1 MTTRVGQG
9 EYRYE
14 VISDWAKLPD
24 GWSFGWIPG
33 VGVDSRDRV
42 IVSSRSEHT
51 LIIFDTEGNVI
62 ESWDETVLVPE
73 NAHGIYID
81 GEDNVYLTE
90 WLGHCVYKFSPGG
103 ELQWT
108 LGTPGVPR
116 PPGVPFNRP
125 TDLAIAPD
133 GCLFVSDGYVNHK
146 VHKFSPEGVLI
157 KSWGEP
163 GSGPGQF
170 DLVHSVWIDSDYRVY
185 ICDRENNRI
194 QLFDAE
200 GEYLDEWPGFLRPD
214 KLWFDSDETIFMA
227 EIGSRVTILD
237 RQGSVLSQWGEAG
250 DEPHQFESFPHGIW
264 GDSRGD
270 LYVSEVAADGLIKKF
285 VRVRDELVAD

>member
-24 GWSFGWIPG
+24 GWSLGWIPS

-51 LIIFDTEGNVI
+51 LIIFDTDGNVI

-81 GEDNVYLTE
+81 GEDNIYLTE

-200 GEYLDEWPGFLRPD
+200 GEYLDEWTGFLRPD

-227 EIGSRVTILD
+227 EIGPRVTILD

-250 DEPHQFESFPHGIW
+250 DEPHQFKSFPHGIW

-270 LYVSEVAADGLIKKF
+270 LYVIEVAADGLIKKF

>member
-51 LIIFDTEGNVI
+51 LIIFDTDGNVI

-90 WLGHCVYKFSPGG
+90 WLGHCVYKFSSGG

-200 GEYLDEWPGFLRPD
+200 GEYLDEWPDFLRPD

-227 EIGSRVTILD
+227 EIGPRVTILD

-285 VRVRDELVAD
+285 VRVRDEPVAD

>member
-9 EYRYE
+9 DYQYE
-14 VISDWAKLPD
+14 VINDWAKLPD

-62 ESWDETVLVPE
+62 ESWDDTVLVPE
-73 NAHGIYID
+73 NAHGVYID
-81 GEDNVYLTE
+81 RQDNIYLTE
-90 WLGHCVYKFSPGG
+90 WLGHCVYKFNPGG

-116 PPGVPFNRP
+116 PHGVPFNRP

-157 KSWGEP
+157 TSWGEP

-170 DLVHSVWIDSDYRVY
+170 DLVHSVWVDSDYRVY
-185 ICDRENNRI
+185 ICDRENNRV
-194 QLFDAE
+194 QLFDGDGKFLE
-200 GEYLDEWPGFLRPD
+200 EWPDYLRPD
-214 KLWFDSDETIFMA
+214 KLWIDPDETIFMA
-227 EIGSRVTILD
+227 EVGHRVTILD
-237 RQGSVLSQWGEAG
+237 RQNNILSQWGEEG
-250 DEPHQFESFPHGIW
+250 GEPHQFAAAPHGIW

-270 LYVSEVAADGLIKKF
+270 LYVSEVAAPGLIKKF
-285 VRVRDELVAD
+285 VRVRD